1 MKGACQA
8 NGAHA
13 GVFWISC
20 SANGAGIERGGR
32 FLCSGRRFSRI
43 FKGILGGYLV
53 ICPDILKTLFAG
65 FANWNCEFA
74 VFGYFQ
80 NIGCRFSG
88 RQRGGHLIRAGMAAE
103 AGLSR
108 SCFLAR
114 VASRAYFAL
123 FSGANSDPLKTPPS
137 HGFIDLDAIKSV
149 AKRTAAFRG
158 HGIPRISLFFA
169 REPTP

>member
-1 MKGACQA
+1 MFRQAVLRDIQRDIGRILGNLSGQVENAFCQ
-8 NGAHA
+8 
-13 GVFWISC
+13 VCDPES
-20 SANGAGIERGGR
+20 GIGR
-32 FLCSGRRFSRI
+32 FRVFSE
-43 FKGILGGYLV
+43 YL
-53 ICPDILKTLFAG
+53 
-65 FANWNCEFA
+65 
-74 VFGYFQ
+74 

-88 RQRGGHLIRAGMAAE
+88 RQRGGHLIRAGMAAG

-114 VASRAYFAL
+114 VASRAHFAL

-149 AKRTAAFRG
+149 AKRAAAFRG
-158 HGIPRISLFFA
+158 CGIPRISLFFA

>member
-1 MKGACQA
+1 MFRQA
-8 NGAHA
+8 
-13 GVFWISC
+13 VFQNIQRD
-20 SANGAGIERGGR
+20 IGR
-32 FLCSGRRFSRI
+32 IFGNLPGYFENAFCRVCELELRIRRFRI
-43 FKGILGGYLV
+43 FSEYL
-53 ICPDILKTLFAG
+53 
-65 FANWNCEFA
+65 
-74 VFGYFQ
+74 

-88 RQRGGHLIRAGMAAE
+88 RQRGGHLIRAGMAAG

-114 VASRAYFAL
+114 VASRAHFAL

-149 AKRTAAFRG
+149 AKRAAAFRG